1 MCTIFSPVTARNHLT
16 CVNAK
21 LCCKILTS
29 LDTSLNIITC
39 LPSKRITVA
48 LNNQNKTNK
57 AVSNRELYRPL
68 IFFVIIWLLWEQPK
82 NVQEARLHLLSRL
95 NILNLSATYRPER
108 FELTTQ
114 RDHLCSDSCNL
125 TSSGK
130 KQTTKKEKT
139 HNGRIENKTLPND
152 QFPDY
157 SLFSSLDK
165 VNMLDMYFQTIPF
178 LLQQN
183 TQWLHLNKSKMCSG
197 FPHYC
202 DAASS
207 LQDVSL
213 STFLVTLHNWLGR
226 ESRSCQTD
234 Q

>member
-29 LDTSLNIITC
+29 LDTSPNIITC

-48 LNNQNKTNK
+48 LNNQNTTNK

-82 NVQEARLHLLSRL
+82 NVQEARLHFLSRL

-114 RDHLCSDSCNL
+114 RDFI

-130 KQTTKKEKT
+130 KQTTKKTPTKAEYKT
-139 HNGRIENKTLPND
+139 KLSQMTSFRTI
-152 QFPDY
+152 
-157 SLFSSLDK
+157 LFSPLWIK
-165 VNMLDMYFQTIPF
+165 WTC
-178 LLQQN
+178 
-183 TQWLHLNKSKMCSG
+183 KMCSG

-213 STFLVTLHNWLGR
+213 STFLVTLDNWLGR